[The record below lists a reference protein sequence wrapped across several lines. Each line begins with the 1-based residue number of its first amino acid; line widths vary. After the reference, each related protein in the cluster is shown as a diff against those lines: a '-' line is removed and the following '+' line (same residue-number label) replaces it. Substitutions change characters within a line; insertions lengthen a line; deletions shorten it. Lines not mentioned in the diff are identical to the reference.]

1 MMVTTSTKGR
11 NIFAMMIS
19 LYASVNCLVILL
31 APAPLSVSSFSL
43 PSGGAIPASRVNTP
57 QLPVLLEPVSSTWT
71 SSNEK
76 RFAKKSYSNSNS
88 NNNNYHV
95 LYMTSSDAILT
106 APEDDD
112 SSDSTAALQSTNDN
126 NDDGD
131 ATVTQL
137 IFNLVK
143 GIVGA
148 GVLTL
153 PAGIAAF
160 ADAPSGVIPA
170 VSLIALIGG
179 LSAYGFALIGRC
191 CAYTNTK
198 SYRDAWS
205 ATISEKSSWLPATA
219 ITFKTTCA
227 IVAYSMILGDTF
239 VSLLSTVGIVSSKI
253 PVTIGLTS
261 IVLLPLCLM
270 KNLSSL
276 APFSLVGSLGMV
288 YTAIAMFVRYLD
300 KAYKATGG
308 FGTDNPISLRPKFG
322 TIGAAGAATPSVAIF
337 VSMLSTAFM
346 AHFNAPKFYNELKDK
361 TLPKYYKVVSTSF
374 TIAISIFALIASIGF
389 STFGSN
395 SSGLILNN
403 YSTRDGLMNLSRIA
417 VAISLVFS
425 YPLAFVGARDG
436 LLDLL
441 KMKGTSKTQNVLTVA
456 LLTAVTGAALIIPD
470 ISFVMALAGATLG
483 NGLIY
488 IFPALM
494 FRGAINRKVN
504 PTKGEKREVKL
515 ALLSAFAGLLMG
527 VIGTKMA
534 ITSL

>member
-1 MMVTTSTKGR
+1 MNLKIASSLLFVCLPSTSSFST
-11 NIFAMMIS
+11 
-19 LYASVNCLVILL
+19 
-31 APAPLSVSSFSL
+31 PSVSSSVLKRNVLPTAPLPL
-43 PSGGAIPASRVNTP
+43 PS
-57 QLPVLLEPVSSTWT
+57 SSTFSANVPKAC
-71 SSNEK
+71 SSSIRDNYVSCTTLNAVSAGGE
-76 RFAKKSYSNSNS
+76 SEESVSN
-88 NNNNYHV
+88 
-95 LYMTSSDAILT
+95 
-106 APEDDD
+106 
-112 SSDSTAALQSTNDN
+112 
-126 NDDGD
+126 DGD

-148 GVLTL
+148 GVLSL

-160 ADAPSGVIPA
+160 ANAPGGVIPA
-170 VSLIALIGG
+170 ISLITIIGG

-205 ATISEKSSWLPATA
+205 ATVSKSTSWLPATA
-219 ITFKTTCA
+219 VTFKTCA
-227 IVAYSMILGDTF
+227 ACLAYSMILGDTF
-239 VSLLSTVGIVSSKI
+239 VSLLSTVGIASTKVA
-253 PVTIGLTS
+253 VTLGLTGT
-261 IVLLPLCLM
+261 ILLPLCLM

-288 YTAIAMFVRYLD
+288 YTAAVMAIRYFG
-300 KAYKATGG
+300 KAYTATGA
-308 FGTDNPISLRPKFG
+308 FGADNVVAFRPKFG
-322 TIGAAGAATPSVAIF
+322 TVGAQGALTPSVAIF

-374 TIAISIFALIASIGF
+374 AVSISIFALVASIGF
-389 STFGSN
+389 LTFGAN

-436 LLDLL
+436 VLDLL
-441 KMKGTSKTQNVLTVA
+441 NIEGTDKKQNILTVA
-456 LLTAVTGAALIIPD
+456 LLAVITGAALVIPD
-470 ISFVMALAGATLG
+470 VSFVMALAGATLG

-494 FRGAINRKVN
+494 FRGAIKKKTDA
-504 PTKGEKREVKL
+504 TKGEKREVKL
-515 ALLSAFAGLLMG
+515 ALGSAVAGVLMG
-527 VIGTKMA
+527 LIGTKMA
-534 ITSL
+534 LGSL